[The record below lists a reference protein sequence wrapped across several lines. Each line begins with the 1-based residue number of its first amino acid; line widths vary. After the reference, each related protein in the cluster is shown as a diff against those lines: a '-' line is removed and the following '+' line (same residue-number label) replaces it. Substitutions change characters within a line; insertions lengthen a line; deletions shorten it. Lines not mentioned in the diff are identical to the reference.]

1 MNLVQIQERLKDM
14 PLQAVMQYAN
24 GMNPEVPPYLA
35 LGELNRRKKMEQ
47 AMQPAEMPQG
57 TIKEQLEN
65 EVGLAALQKQLM
77 NQLQTQGLRQ
87 QQAAMS
93 QGRQMANMPGPAPQG
108 VPQPEVPEEMA
119 DGGVATLRVPDDQ
132 FEFGSGGIIAF
143 SNGGLNPEFVT
154 DSYEGQEVE
163 LSERQKRRAAI
174 DEAERLRREEIRDRE
189 ERQKRAEQQAAQVEF
204 LERAEV
210 PVDMVKAVQEGRV
223 LTTNPITRDMPD
235 NRGSAQR
242 FPPGPPPLPAS
253 APMPAPARQLAP
265 QAAAPQGIATV
276 APQAVAYPQAGPLQQ
291 ALVAMAM
298 GPQTPYPSYEE
309 ERRKAEERNPYLKKQ
324 PGEKLEQYLATLER
338 RDREDQ
344 ERFQE
349 MEKERTRAALW
360 KSLMAAGEAS
370 RGQRGIGALL
380 GGFGRTSET
389 EMEAARGREEK
400 QRALMREREMNRVKM
415 SQEIESARIA
425 ASEGRFKDQREHEQ
439 KAAQYNQENKKLEV
453 QIATTQA
460 GIEAAQQRSMFEVNA
475 ANARS
480 FAQLQAQ
487 AAEGKLDRENRV
499 LVANIQAASG
509 NRPGEAERIFEEY
522 QRRLKADP
530 SGKSAEEYMTAIQR
544 AKGLDIRAGD
554 AKTRQIAAQ
563 MKPLQEEL
571 EKLIAN
577 PMSMKDPRVQQ
588 LRSELDKLRQQ
599 LGGSSQAPLGSRENP
614 IPIR

>member
-24 GMNPEVPPYLA
+24 GMNPDVPPYLA

-57 TIKEQLEN
+57 TVKEQLEN

-93 QGRQMANMPGPAPQG
+93 QGQQMAQMPGPAPQG
-108 VPQPEVPEEMA
+108 VPQPETAEMPEEMA
-119 DGGVATLRVPDDQ
+119 GGGVASISVPDDQ

-143 SNGGLNPEFVT
+143 SSGSPGRKIPQSELDIDPLGV
-154 DSYEGQEVE
+154 SVEGTEAY
-163 LSERQKRRAAI
+163 LAKLAK
-174 DEAERLRREEIRDRE
+174 EAEEKKKEEEAIR
-189 ERQKRAEQQAAQVEF
+189 AEF
-204 LERAEV
+204 LERVGAPRVSTPSAEK
-210 PVDMVKAVQEGRV
+210 PSSPRME
-223 LTTNPITRDMPD
+223 
-235 NRGSAQR
+235 QR
-242 FPPGPPPLPAS
+242 FPPGPPPQATQGIGTS
-253 APMPAPARQLAP
+253 TQAPPRGPSVQAPAT
-265 QAAAPQGIATV
+265 QGIATV
-276 APQAVAYPQAGPLQQ
+276 APQPIAETPAMQ
-291 ALVAMAM
+291 ALKTSI
-298 GPQTPYPSYEE
+298 PQQQPTTLQSYEE
-309 ERRKAEERNPYLKKQ
+309 ELKKAAEKDPYLTKR

-344 ERFQE
+344 ERFQQ
-349 MEKERTRAALW
+349 MEKDRTRSALW

-370 RGQRGIGALL
+370 RGQKGIGALL
-380 GGFGRTSET
+380 GGFGRTAGEELESG
-389 EMEAARGREEK
+389 RVREEK
-400 QRALMREREMNRVKM
+400 QALLMREREANRVKM
-415 SQEIESARIA
+415 MQEIETARIA
-425 ASEGRFKDQREHEQ
+425 ASKGDFAAKREADMNAAKFQQKDREITGQ
-439 KAAQYNQENKKLEV
+439 LVTNLAQ
-453 QIATTQA
+453 
-460 GIEAAQQRSMFEVNA
+460 IEA

-480 FAQLQAQ
+480 FAELQAR
-487 AAEGKLDRENRV
+487 AAEGKLNRETQII
-499 LVANIQAASG
+499 VANINAASA
-509 NRPGEAERIFEEY
+509 NRPGEAERIFDEY
-522 QRRLKADP
+522 QRRLKTDP
-530 SGKSAEEYMTAIQR
+530 SGKLAEEYMTAIQR

>member
-57 TIKEQLEN
+57 TIKEQLEQ

-108 VPQPEVPEEMA
+108 VPQPEVPEEMEMA

-143 SNGGLNPEFVT
+143 KEGGDKGRRIPT
-154 DSYEGQEVE
+154 SE
-163 LSERQKRRAAI
+163 LDIDPLGTSEAGTEAYLAKLAK
-174 DEAERLRREEIRDRE
+174 EAEEKKKQEDAARL
-189 ERQKRAEQQAAQVEF
+189 EF
-204 LERAEV
+204 LERAGV
-210 PVDMVKAVQEGRV
+210 PVDMSKAVQEGRV

-242 FPPGPPPLPAS
+242 FPPGPPPPPAS
-253 APMPAPARQLAP
+253 APMPPPARQPVA
-265 QAAAPQGIATV
+265 QAAAPQGIAAV
-276 APQAVAYPQAGPLQQ
+276 APQQVAYPQAGPMQQ
-291 ALVAMAM
+291 ALAAMAT
-298 GPQTPYPSYEE
+298 GPQAPYPSYEQM
-309 ERRKAEERNPYLKKQ
+309 RKEAEAKDEYLTKR

-349 MEKERTRAALW
+349 MEKERTRGALW

-439 KAAQYNQENKKLEV
+439 KAAQYNQENKKIDV
-453 QIATTQA
+453 QLATTQA
-460 GIEAAQQRSMFEVNA
+460 GIEAAQQGRQYESASAMERERVRIEAEDRRA
-475 ANARS
+475 A
-480 FAQLQAQ
+480 
-487 AAEGKLDRENRV
+487 LDR
-499 LVANIQAASG
+499 QA
-509 NRPGEAERIFEEY
+509 
-522 QRRLKADP
+522 
-530 SGKSAEEYMTAIQR
+530 
-544 AKGLDIRAGD
+544 
-554 AKTRQIAAQ
+554 RQA
-563 MKPLQEEL
+563 
-571 EKLIAN
+571 IAN
-577 PMSMKDPRVQQ
+577 MPSPEQRIIDSYIASRKKVNPNEPFHESFEAYK
-588 LRSELDKLRQQ
+588 RSAQGGIPAERQQ
-599 LGGSSQAPLGSRENP
+599 LAELKALQSSLKSQLETTFKTEDRKKVQEQLNQVNEAIGRMAGIGAAQNVPSDIQDILKRYSR
-614 IPIR
+614 